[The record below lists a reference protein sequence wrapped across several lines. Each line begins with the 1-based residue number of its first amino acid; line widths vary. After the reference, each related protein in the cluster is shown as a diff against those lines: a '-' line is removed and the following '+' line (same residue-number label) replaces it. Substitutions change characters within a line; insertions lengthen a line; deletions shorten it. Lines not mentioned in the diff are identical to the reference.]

1 MSKESQTARPKITAY
16 QLFGFIPL
24 LITMAGAGAV
34 VLFSIIRD
42 L

>member
-1 MSKESQTARPKITAY
+1 MSKESKTERPKITAY
-16 QLFGFIPL
+16 QLFGFVPL

-34 VLFSIIRD
+34 VLFSILRD